1 VALVRQ
7 LLPYLPALWNALGIT
22 VLIATLSI
30 LGAALTSVALG
41 ILRAA
46 RNSPARRVS
55 AGAVEILRGAS
66 AIIYL
71 FWIYYA
77 LPVVPGAPRLSPFAA
92 SVLVLSLTGGAYGA
106 EIVRGGIQAVPHSQL
121 DACHAL
127 GLSRRHTV
135 LCVMLPQA
143 LSQVVPAFSSL
154 AVDMIKWTVIVSFVG
169 VQDVFYVANTARAV
183 TNQTVAIYLLLVVIY
198 WVLCSCTSL
207 IFRGIEY
214 ALPLSRARR
223 AARAPARSFS
233 PASATQEPVVES

>member
-1 VALVRQ
+1 VRQ
-7 LLPYLPALWNALGIT
+7 LLPYLPALGNALGISL
-22 VLIATLSI
+22 LIAILSI

-41 ILRAA
+41 TLRAS
-46 RNSPARRVS
+46 RKSPASRVS

-77 LPVVPGAPRLSPFAA
+77 LPLIPGAPRLSPFAA

-106 EIVRGGIQAVPHSQL
+106 EIVRGGIQAVPRSQL

-127 GLSRRHTV
+127 GLSRWHTV
-135 LCVMLPQA
+135 LRVMFPQA
-143 LSQVVPAFSSL
+143 LSQVVPAFGSL
-154 AVDMIKWTVIVSFVG
+154 AVDMMKWTVIVSFVG
-169 VQDVFYVANTARAV
+169 VQDVFYLANTARAV

-198 WVLCSCTSL
+198 WVLCSGTSL

-214 ALPLSRARR
+214 ALPLSKARR
-223 AARAPARSFS
+223 AARATGRSFF
-233 PASATQEPVVES
+233 PASVTQEPVVES